1 LEKDLQNVTEKNLDV
16 IFGLKFISSE
26 FALQNFRIDSLAF
39 DEETKSFVIIEYKR
53 DRSFS
58 IVDQGFSYLS
68 LMLNNK
74 ADFLLEYNENMKSN
88 LKRGDIDWSQS
99 RVLFLAGSFTAYQ
112 QNAINFKD
120 LPIELW
126 EVKKYSNDII
136 LYNQIKPPKTNE
148 SIGKI
153 SKRNSLIQNVSKE
166 VKKCTINDHFG
177 KDWDNSRKLFE
188 ELRERILEIDNRI
201 EEIPVKYYI
210 GYKIGGLLLINLK
223 IRKSKIIIN
232 LSKVQPKDMKDP
244 EKRIEYIEN
253 SIKYWGQHESR
264 FDVKGKQDVD
274 YAFFLIKQLHEKFY
288 SK

>member
-1 LEKDLQNVTEKNLDV
+1 MEKDLQNVTEKNLDV